1 MYRDTQT
8 VEKGGL
14 AMTRTQRFA
23 RGAGGFLACFLLT
36 LTMTA
41 GSLFCLI
48 TAFAIPVR
56 AEILIGCLAGASAL
70 ATGVYTWRKGGWL
83 ALGLWAM
90 GLGCLA
96 LFGMTALEQSARRIY
111 TILTDTYAK
120 AYTFMSVRPWPSRPG
135 ADATALL
142 TVWGALTAFVCAWT
156 IRRRQSI
163 PAALVLVLLPLILCL
178 VVVDTPPDL
187 SWLLLLLASVCL
199 FVLTQGCRRRS
210 AWGGA
215 TLTLL
220 LALPCALLLVGLQAL
235 LPQAT
240 YVRSDLGQK
249 VLQEL
254 VDISSHFVAIDADLL
269 GDLDIRVPVA
279 TSESLEVGP
288 RRHDDRRVME
298 VQSSVEGSLYL
309 RGVTYGVYTG
319 TSWEQ
324 IDEKLYPQTDLE
336 DSFLVKATSRADY
349 TIDEGYL
356 LISPDKYAS
365 VLVPAE
371 QNASVTIY
379 TQRKLPVIY
388 TPYYLTSLPV
398 EGTPLRDVGIENTD
412 GLRQYEV
419 PFCAG
424 VRASVQPGV
433 DSSAYAEFVHTH
445 YTQLPEN
452 TRQAAREIAE
462 QWGADQV
469 PAGQLPDYLTQMIS
483 QNALYDLNTA
493 QMPAGSD
500 FAIWFL
506 RESDTGYCVHFA
518 SAAVV
523 MLRAMDVPARYVTGY
538 LVMGQAG
545 ENTEV
550 TEQNAHAWAEYYVDD
565 VGWLPLEATP
575 AGGVVQTMAPQ
586 KAPEETAEPE
596 EDTQPVVESRE
607 VTRPAPTRPTED
619 EGQSA
624 QISEPRT
631 PIRLPGWLLPMLAA
645 IAVFFL
651 RRPVTLRMRRRKT
664 AADPNLRFLK
674 EWSRCC
680 RLAKHL
686 GQPEELRELALK
698 ARFSQHRLMPEE
710 LEPLKQW
717 RARLLDILDKAPF
730 WRRFLVRWVLMW
742 D

>member
-1 MYRDTQT
+1 
-8 VEKGGL
+8 
-14 AMTRTQRFA
+14 MTRTKRLA

-36 LTMTA
+36 FAMTA

-48 TAFAIPVR
+48 TAFAIPVQS
-56 AEILIGCLAGASAL
+56 ELLLGCLAGASAL
-70 ATGVYTWRKGGWL
+70 ATGLYAWRRGGWL
-83 ALGLWAM
+83 ALGLWVI

-96 LFGMTALEQSARRIY
+96 LFGMDALEQGARRVY

-120 AYTFMSVRPWPSRPG
+120 AYSFMAAKPWRPRPG

-142 TVWGALTAFVCAWT
+142 ALWGTLTAFVCAWT

-163 PAALVLVLLPLILCL
+163 PAALVLVLLPLISCL
-178 VVVDTPPDL
+178 VVVDTPPEL
-187 SWLLLLLASVCL
+187 FWLLLLLAAVCL

-215 TLTLL
+215 ALTLL
-220 LALPCALLLVGLQAL
+220 LAIPCGLLVVGLQAL

-254 VDISSHFVAIDADLL
+254 VDISSHFVAIDAELL

-279 TSESLEVGP
+279 TSESLEIGP
-288 RRHDDRRVME
+288 RRNDDRQVME
-298 VQSSVEGSLYL
+298 VQSSVEGALYL

-319 TSWEQ
+319 VSWEQ
-324 IDEKLYPQTDLE
+324 IDGKLYPQTDLD
-336 DSFLVKATSRADY
+336 DSFLVEASTAAEL
-349 TIDEGYL
+349 TIGKGYL
-356 LISPDKYAS
+356 LISQGIYDSK
-365 VLVPAE
+365 VGPAR
-371 QNASVTIY
+371 QNASVTIR
-379 TQRKLPVIY
+379 TRRKLPVIY
-388 TPYYLTSLPV
+388 TPYYLLNLPV

-412 GLRQYEV
+412 GARRYEV
-419 PFCAG
+419 PFCSGKQAD
-424 VRASVQPGV
+424 VQPGV
-433 DSSAYAEFVHTH
+433 DSSDYVAFVHAQ
-445 YTQLPEN
+445 YTQLPED
-452 TRQAAREIAE
+452 TRRAAREIAE
-462 QWGADQV
+462 QWGVAQV
-469 PAGQLPDYLTQMIS
+469 PEEQLPNYLAELIS
-483 QNALYDLNTA
+483 QNARYDLNTA
-493 QMPAGSD
+493 KMPGGSD

-545 ENTEV
+545 EDTEV
-550 TEQNAHAWAEYYVDD
+550 TEQNAHAWAEYYVDG

-575 AGGVVQTMAPQ
+575 AGGVVQTMSPEE
-586 KAPEETAEPE
+586 APEETTEPE
-596 EDTQPVVESRE
+596 EETQPATESRE
-607 VTRPAPTRPTED
+607 VTRPAPTRPTADAE
-619 EGQSA
+619 QTA
-624 QISEPRT
+624 PVTEPRT
-631 PIRLPGWLLPMLAA
+631 PVRLPGWLLPVLAA
-645 IAVFFL
+645 VAVFFL
-651 RRPVTLRMRRRKT
+651 RRPVTLWLRRRKT

-680 RLAKHL
+680 RLAKRL

-698 ARFSQHRLMPEE
+698 ARFSQHRLTPEE
-710 LEPLKQW
+710 LEPLAQW
-717 RARLLDILDKAPF
+717 RARLLEALDKAPF
-730 WRRFLVRWVLMW
+730 RQRFLVRWILVW